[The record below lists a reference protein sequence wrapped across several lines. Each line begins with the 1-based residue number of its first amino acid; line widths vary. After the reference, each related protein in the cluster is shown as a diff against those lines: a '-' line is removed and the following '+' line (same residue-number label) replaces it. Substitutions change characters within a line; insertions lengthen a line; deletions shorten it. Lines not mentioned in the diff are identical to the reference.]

1 MLSLFRGAEGTK
13 SGWGT
18 NQTQVNGVRLVWKCL
33 AHRGFC
39 HVDADEEDELSDEE
53 VDAQILVDGVAV
65 ALQAPEEAEGEDA
78 DGEADQRHHDPDT
91 GDDGQEQLVAHVDSL
106 WTEGGGGRRWVK
118 SSDNMF
124 GNREDDMTWNHCHP
138 VGSNNRR

>member
-1 MLSLFRGAEGTK
+1 MGGQ
-13 SGWGT
+13 SGWEAIKSKSIAPFSLGERT
-18 NQTQVNGVRLVWKCL
+18 SL

-65 ALQAPEEAEGEDA
+65 ALQAPEEAEGENA
-78 DGEADQRHHDPDT
+78 DGEADQRHYDADA

-106 WTEGGGGRRWVK
+106 RTEGGGG
-118 SSDNMF
+118 
-124 GNREDDMTWNHCHP
+124 
-138 VGSNNRR
+138 